1 MRQTDSAWSD
11 SVRARTTMPMVER
24 LRAHVRSVR
33 ARTLAVLQHI
43 PPDRVKWRPVEGML
57 TLGQLVRHLA
67 QAEMMWQEVVKGHWD
82 LKQLLAVRR
91 DLDLIEATG
100 PVENLMAELT
110 LLEVTHRQ
118 TLELLATLTDED
130 LARSMNGLAGRV
142 TLYDVILGL
151 CEHEA
156 HHRGQIVAYLR
167 MLGVEHPSPWGF

>member
-11 SVRARTTMPMVER
+11 SVRARTTMPTAER

>member
-1 MRQTDSAWSD
+1 MR
-11 SVRARTTMPMVER
+11 RTAER
-24 LRAHVRSVR
+24 LRAHVQSVR
-33 ARTLAVLQHI
+33 ARTLSVLRRI
-43 PPDRVKWRPVEGML
+43 PPDRMTWRPVEGML

-67 QAEMMWQEVVKGHWD
+67 QAEMMCQEVVRGRWD

-100 PVENLMAELT
+100 PAENLMAELA
-110 LLEVTHRQ
+110 LLEVTHRE
-118 TLELLATLTDED
+118 TLELLGTLTDED

-167 MLGVEHPSPWGF
+167 MLGIEHLSPWGF

>member
-1 MRQTDSAWSD
+1 MWPDSA
-11 SVRARTTMPMVER
+11 RAGTTMRTAER
-24 LRAHVRSVR
+24 LRAHVQSVR
-33 ARTLAVLQHI
+33 ARTLAVLRHI
-43 PPDRVKWRPVEGML
+43 PRDRVNWRPAEGML

-67 QAEMMWQEVVKGHWD
+67 QSEMMWQEVVKGHWD

-110 LLEVTHRQ
+110 LLEVTHQQ

>member
-1 MRQTDSAWSD
+1 MRTA
-11 SVRARTTMPMVER
+11 ER
-24 LRAHVRSVR
+24 LRAHVQSVR
-33 ARTLAVLQHI
+33 ARTLAVLRHI
-43 PPDRVKWRPVEGML
+43 PRDRVNWRPAEGML

-100 PVENLMAELT
+100 PVENLMTELT

-118 TLELLATLTDED
+118 TVELLATLTDED
-130 LARSMNGLAGRV
+130 LARSVNGLAGRV

-156 HHRGQIVAYLR
+156 HHRGRIVAYLR
-167 MLGVEHPSPWGF
+167 LLGVEHPSPWGF

>member
-1 MRQTDSAWSD
+1 MRTA
-11 SVRARTTMPMVER
+11 ER
-24 LRAHVRSVR
+24 LRAHVQSVR
-33 ARTLAVLQHI
+33 ARTLAVLRHI
-43 PPDRVKWRPVEGML
+43 PRDRVNWRPAEGML

-100 PVENLMAELT
+100 PVENLMTELT

-118 TLELLATLTDED
+118 TVELLATLTDED
-130 LARSMNGLAGRV
+130 LARSVNGLAGRV

-167 MLGVEHPSPWGF
+167 LLGVEHPSPWGF

>member
-1 MRQTDSAWSD
+1 
-11 SVRARTTMPMVER
+11 
-24 LRAHVRSVR
+24 
-33 ARTLAVLQHI
+33 
-43 PPDRVKWRPVEGML
+43 ML

-67 QAEMMWQEVVKGHWD
+67 HAEMMCQEVVKGHWD
-82 LKQLLAVRR
+82 MKRLLAVRR

-118 TLELLATLTDED
+118 TLELLGALTDED
-130 LARSMNGLAGRV
+130 LARSVNGLAGRV
-142 TLYDVILGL
+142 TLYEVILGL